1 MLIPSV
7 ATITAVG
14 LSVAATALAQP
25 GVTFNRDVAPILF
38 ANCASC
44 HRAGEIGPFGLL
56 TYEDTR
62 PRAAAIL
69 RAVRARTMPPWKPEA
84 GYGSAFVGE
93 RRLTDQQ
100 IATIQRWVDEG
111 AVRGEAADLPPAPK
125 FADGWQ
131 LGEPDLVVT
140 LPEPYTLKAGGGD
153 VLRNVVIPVQLREAR
168 YVRALEFRPGNARV
182 VHHANI
188 RVDRSGASRALDR
201 QDSEVGFDGFVTTAS
216 FPDGQFLGWTPGQLA
231 PPVPP
236 GMAWRL
242 DAGSD
247 LVVQL
252 HLQPA
257 DTEQLVRPTIGL
269 FFTKEPP
276 GLMPVMLRLGRHTID
291 IPPGLNQ
298 YESRDSYVLPV
309 DVNVTA
315 IQPHAHFRATQVRG
329 FALLP
334 DGTERGLILIKDWDF
349 NWQDLYRLA
358 APMTLPKG
366 TTLVMDYEYDNSSAN
381 RRNPDRPPKRVRWGE
396 TSQDEMGDLWVQV
409 LPRSNADRARLLA
422 DFGPKVMAEDAAGYE
437 KMLEADP
444 QSARL
449 HEAAAAIDL
458 LLGKADTAQAHL
470 EASLRI
476 NPDSAEAHYN
486 LAIALVRRGQLPD
499 AESHLR
505 RTLQIQPDHVAAHVN
520 LGAVLRMRNQLQDAR
535 THLRRALELDPGNA
549 AAHANLGGTLAA
561 ERNFGDAIA
570 EYRLA
575 LRTNPDLLEPMT
587 DLAWILA
594 TSRDQRLRAPAEAVR
609 LAERAVLLTGQQDVR
624 PLETS
629 AAAYAAN
636 GQFAQAVDA
645 QQRAIGI
652 ATLNRMPGAVVDR
665 LRERLDLYRRDVAYY
680 EP

>member
-1 MLIPSV
+1 MAAGACV
-7 ATITAVG
+7 
-14 LSVAATALAQP
+14 ATALASTGFAQSP
-25 GVTFNRDVAPILF
+25 ATFNKDVAPILF

-44 HRAGEIGPFGLL
+44 HRPGEIGPFSLL
-56 TYEDTR
+56 TYEDAR
-62 PRAAAIL
+62 PHAAAIL
-69 RAVRARTMPPWKPEA
+69 RAVRERTMPPWKPEP
-84 GYGSAFVGE
+84 GFGSPFVGE
-93 RRLTDQQ
+93 RRLSDRQ
-100 IATIQRWVDEG
+100 IEIIRRWVDEG
-111 AVRGEAADLPPAPK
+111 AVRGEAADLPPAPR
-125 FADGWQ
+125 FPDGWR

-140 LPEPYTLKAGGGD
+140 LPEPYRLKASGTD

-188 RVDRSGASRALDR
+188 RVDRSGASRALDS
-201 QDSEVGFDGFVTTAS
+201 QDRDVGFDGFVTTAG

-242 DAGSD
+242 EAGSD

-252 HLQPA
+252 HMQPVET
-257 DTEQLVRPTIGL
+257 DQLVQPSIGL
-269 FFTKEPP
+269 FFTREPP

-291 IPPGLNQ
+291 IPPGVAG
-298 YESRDSYVLPV
+298 YESRDSYVLPI

-315 IQPHAHFRATQVRG
+315 IQPHAHFRATEVRG

-334 DGTERGLILIKDWDF
+334 DGSERGLIRIKDWDF

-358 APMTLPKG
+358 SPLALPKG
-366 TTLVMDYEYDNSSAN
+366 TTLVMEYEYDNSPAN
-381 RRNPDRPPKRVRWGE
+381 RRNPDRPPRRVRWGE
-396 TSQDEMGDLWVQV
+396 TSEDEMGDLWIQV
-409 LPRSNADRARLLA
+409 LPRSNPDRARLLA

-535 THLRRALELDPGNA
+535 AHLRRALELDPGNA
-549 AAHANLGGTLAA
+549 AAHTNLGGTLAA

-587 DLAWILA
+587 ELAWILA

-624 PLETS
+624 ALETS
-629 AAAYAAN
+629 AASYAAN
-636 GQFAQAVDA
+636 GQFALAVEA
-645 QQRAIGI
+645 QRRAIALAAKAG
-652 ATLNRMPGAVVDR
+652 TSGVVEQLRMR
-665 LRERLDLYRRDVAYY
+665 LQIYERGQAYV